1 MSMIIGTLTRF
12 RQLPSGTLAKILAG
26 YGEKIPPNLHR
37 LQIQIVDHRC
47 HYVGF
52 VYNANYE
59 NPDIDIDTFG
69 GGVRAGEATHE
80 VGTELATAGAR
91 RGAGQRI
98 LAVEAE
104 HRHQLARR

>member
-1 MSMIIGTLTRF
+1 MKILIESQYAGSILYFAVLRKAEDVCLEQPGHGQRF
-12 RQLPSGTLAKILAG
+12 R
-26 YGEKIPPNLHR
+26 R
-37 LQIQIVDHRC
+37 DH
-47 HYVGF
+47 
-52 VYNANYE
+52 
-59 NPDIDIDTFG
+59 
-69 GGVRAGEATHE
+69 GVRAGEATHE